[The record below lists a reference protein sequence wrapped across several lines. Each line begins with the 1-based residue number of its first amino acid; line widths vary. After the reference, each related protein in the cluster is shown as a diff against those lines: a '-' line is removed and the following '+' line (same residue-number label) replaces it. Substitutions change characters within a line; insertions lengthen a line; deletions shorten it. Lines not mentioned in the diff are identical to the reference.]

1 MAKKKQSIKSTS
13 KNRISKTIISKQ
25 FRTVL
30 GSFFILF
37 GVFLAIAFISFY
49 FNWQEDQSTINK
61 IFDKSVLPKNLL
73 GKIGANLSNFYIYK
87 GFGIAAFIIC
97 YKLILTG
104 AYILIQK
111 KFSRLIVSWNWGL
124 LTMIWLSITLA
135 FLSDKYALLS
145 GVIGFEVNQFLQSY
159 LGKVGLIIT
168 MIFLGVSYFAVRYKI
183 TFDRLIDYIKA
194 KRATSS
200 ASALEEK
207 LTDDTENTSV

>member
-1 MAKKKQSIKSTS
+1 MAKKKQSIKATS
-13 KNRISKTIISKQ
+13 KSRIPKITISKQ

-61 IFDKSVLPKNLL
+61 IFDKSVVAKNLL
-73 GKIGANLSNFYIYK
+73 GKIGANLSNFFIYK

-111 KFSRLIVSWNWGL
+111 KFSRLIISWNWGL

-135 FLSDKYALLS
+135 FLNEKYALLS
-145 GVIGFEVNQFLQSY
+145 GVIGFEVNQYLQTY
-159 LGKVGLIIT
+159 LGKAGLMII
-168 MIFLGVSYFAVRYKI
+168 MIFLPLQLNMLI
-183 TFDRLIDYIKA
+183 RL
-194 KRATSS
+194 
-200 ASALEEK
+200 
-207 LTDDTENTSV
+207 